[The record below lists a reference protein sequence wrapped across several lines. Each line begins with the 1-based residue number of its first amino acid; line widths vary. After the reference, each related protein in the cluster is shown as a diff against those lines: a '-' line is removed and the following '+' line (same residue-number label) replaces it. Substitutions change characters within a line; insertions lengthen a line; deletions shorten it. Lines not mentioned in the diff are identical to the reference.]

1 MVVMISRM
9 STYVK
14 TYQNVYLKYVYC
26 IVGLLYLNKD
36 VNKMKKAGRDLSWKG
51 IDGQVAGSR
60 NHKDGSKP
68 ADTTSHH
75 RHSAA
80 DDPASQETESDW
92 LS

>member
-51 IDGQVAGSR
+51 IDGQVAGSTR
-60 NHKDGSKP
+60 MVQ
-68 ADTTSHH
+68 
-75 RHSAA
+75 
-80 DDPASQETESDW
+80 SQWTQQATIVTA
-92 LS
+92 LLMIQHPRRQNLIG